1 MKAIDTAW
9 SLAMAESKLSKS
21 DFKEALVTIYYSS
34 HISLNDT
41 IRNWPHTAL
50 RCISFYKV

>member
-41 IRNWPHTAL
+41 IRN
-50 RCISFYKV
+50 